1 MSGEKAVLTL
11 KTTGGTI
18 FSFSDLVGF
27 RCRKERYTP
36 YSTLDV
42 TAVGGD
48 GISDVVEA
56 KFSIGSKILHRG
68 IMDSLT
74 VTKSGG
80 RTLLRLSSRGF
91 SSMLAQ
97 NELAPGM
104 LPGLS
109 LNSLMSEKMI
119 VPNVDWQKDYRTVRY
134 IYVNEHD
141 SQWSAIVNLSLM
153 LDADYPYIGEV
164 NEVRLSPASPKTH
177 IPTDIFE
184 EGSTGDYSKMVS
196 HYHMKDVNG
205 SYSYNYTDGFAAAR
219 GIVRHKYINYDRQ
232 FVALSSYGLE
242 YRLNFTERGCKSKF
256 LSYIGY
262 NGEELRDKVRFP
274 DGSVYEISAVEVC
287 GNAKRG
293 IFTKNICYFDK
304 YCNK

>member
-1 MSGEKAVLTL
+1 MSEEKAVLTL
-11 KTTGGTI
+11 KTTSGTT
-18 FSFSDLVGF
+18 FAFSDLVGF

-56 KFSIGSKILHRG
+56 KFSIGNKILHRG

-97 NELAPGM
+97 NELAPGLM
-104 LPGLS
+104 AGLS

-119 VPNVDWQKDYRTVRY
+119 VPNVTWQSSSQTARY

-153 LDADYPYIGEV
+153 LNADYPYIGEV

-177 IPTDIFE
+177 TPADIFE
-184 EGSTGDYSKMVS
+184 EGGTGDYSKMVS

-205 SYSYNYTDGFAAAR
+205 TYSYNYTDGFATAR

-262 NGEELRDKVRFP
+262 NGEELRDKVKFP
-274 DGSVYEISAVEVC
+274 NGSVYEISAIEVC